1 MESERH
7 FGQLISLISQD
18 TTDITVASISGQ
30 CSHTKTFTQSNIFEL
45 GNKERQKLMHY
56 LWYTVVY
63 GLHQSVRQQNC

>member
-30 CSHTKTFTQSNIFEL
+30 CSHTETFTQSNIFEL
-45 GNKERQKLMHY
+45 GNKETHALF
-56 LWYTVVY
+56 VVHRS
-63 GLHQSVRQQNC
+63 L